1 MIEMPPLWVTS
12 PAVPV
17 AAGQIVRIH
26 GWVNVPTAII
36 GSVDGLL
43 VVESLTG
50 EEMAL
55 RLDKT
60 KGWQE
65 FTMLR
70 IVPQAGPLVLTLALT
85 GLGEVRLD
93 DLTIEVLQ

>member
-1 MIEMPPLWVTS
+1 
-12 PAVPV
+12 
-17 AAGQIVRIH
+17 
-26 GWVNVPTAII
+26 
-36 GSVDGLL
+36 LL
-43 VVESLTG
+43 VESLTG

-65 FTMLR
+65 FSMLR
-70 IVPQAGPLVLTLALT
+70 IVPQPGPLVLTMALT

-93 DLTIEVLQ
+93 DLTIEVLEPSGVRVSGKVVW